1 MTHPTLIQ
9 ARALLIGDR
18 IDLRALEAAERLA
31 SAPLTIAVGARGRA
45 VLFRYGT
52 VVLFEVEA
60 MEEATFLAQLRP
72 FVSEPLAQPEMETLT
87 LRIDPQASEGMD
99 KDILVLHDLNVER
112 LQVVADVL
120 AKSSVLGLYEK
131 RVASSFDRIEPLAE
145 GLRQRGRGA
154 RHARD
159 LLSHIGDTLLTQHRM
174 VGRVEIIEKPELLW
188 ERPQLEALFLRLED
202 EFELKE
208 RTHALERKLELIT
221 RTAETLLDLL
231 QAQRSLR
238 VEWYITILIVIE
250 IGFTIYELFLR
261 GHGT

>member
-1 MTHPTLIQ
+1 MSTLIK
-9 ARALLIGDR
+9 ARALLVGDR
-18 IDLRALEAAERLA
+18 LDLRALEAAGRLA
-31 SAPLTIAVGARGRA
+31 SSPLVIAVGARGRG
-45 VLFRYGT
+45 VLFRYGA
-52 VVLFEVEA
+52 VVLFNVDAAEEVS
-60 MEEATFLAQLRP
+60 FLSQLH
-72 FVSEPLAQPEMETLT
+72 PLISNPLDQPEIETLT
-87 LRIDPQASEGMD
+87 LRIEPDTQEAMD
-99 KDILVLHDLNVER
+99 KSVLVLRDLDVER
-112 LQVVADVL
+112 LQVVGDVL

-131 RVASSFDRIEPLAE
+131 QVAASFDRIEPLAE
-145 GLRQRGRGA
+145 GLRSGGRGA
-154 RHARD
+154 RRARD
-159 LLSHIGDTLLTQHRM
+159 LLRHIGDTLLTQHRM
-174 VGRVEIIEKPELLW
+174 VGRAEIIEKPELLW

-208 RTHALERKLELIT
+208 RVHALERKLDLIS

>member
-1 MTHPTLIQ
+1 MTALTLVQ
-9 ARALLIGDR
+9 ARAMLIGDR
-18 IDLRALEAAERLA
+18 LDLRALETAERLA

-45 VLFRYGT
+45 VLFRYGA
-52 VVLFEVEA
+52 VVLFDIDP
-60 MEEATFLAQLRP
+60 MEEAAFLAQLHP
-72 FVSEPLAQPEMETLT
+72 FVNEPLAQPEMETLT
-87 LRIDPQASEGMD
+87 LRLDPQAAEGMY
-99 KDILVLHDLNVER
+99 KDILVLRDLNVER

-145 GLRQRGRGA
+145 DLRRRGRGA
-154 RHARD
+154 RRARH

-174 VGRVEIIEKPELLW
+174 VGRAEIIEKPELLW
-188 ERPQLEALFLRLED
+188 ERPQLESLFLRLED

-208 RTHALERKLELIT
+208 RAHALERKLELIT
-221 RTAETLLDLL
+221 HTAETLLDLL

-250 IGFTIYELFLR
+250 IGFTIYELFVR
-261 GHGT
+261 GHAA